1 MLGIW
6 GSDEENHS
14 VLEVSEFLGVS
25 TGTIRKWL
33 QTGRLVGTKLGGTW
47 ALPLASNRDFYLD
60 ATRVPWDVPQ
70 KAYVPDEIGG
80 YHRWHQVVDELSW
93 LMKVCYSDSHAIR
106 RKSFRIDHLF
116 FSYMKKNQVSLRK
129 VRHELA
135 SRSRATLKAV
145 GDDLKR
151 GWYNELAFLTP
162 LKPSTLG
169 LSYSDLD
176 SNLDASNERFSFP
189 SWRIT
194 QSYYTV
200 YFSLRA
206 LTSIKFGGF
215 RYEKHSAP
223 ISAFKNSVVATIEK
237 SIWYGAST
245 IIS

>member
-14 VLEVSEFLGVS
+14 VSEVSEFLGVS

-33 QTGRLVGTKLGGTW
+33 QTGRLVGTKLGGRW
-47 ALPLASNRDFYLD
+47 ALPLEPNRDFYID
-60 ATRVPWDVPQ
+60 ATRVPWDAPE

-93 LMKVCYSDSHAIR
+93 LVKICYSDSHAIR

-116 FSYMKKNQVSLRK
+116 FSYMKKNQVSLSK
-129 VRHELA
+129 VRRELA
-135 SRSRATLKAV
+135 SRSSATLKAV

-169 LSYSDLD
+169 LSHSDLD
-176 SNLDASNERFSFP
+176 NNLDVSNERFSFP

-200 YFSLRA
+200 YF
-206 LTSIKFGGF
+206 TCV
-215 RYEKHSAP
+215 H
-223 ISAFKNSVVATIEK
+223 
-237 SIWYGAST
+237 
-245 IIS
+245 